1 MGRNGRKPCRDF
13 WVFARSLKRIGLRSS
28 DRKGDDKE
36 YLTNTVRFII
46 IPNSDFYCVI
56 NSILDH
62 EF

>member
-28 DRKGDDKE
+28 DSKGDDKE

-46 IPNSDFYCVI
+46 IPNSDFY
-56 NSILDH
+56 LL
-62 EF
+62 